1 MQMKPIFITATNTDV
16 GKTYTTL
23 KLIEEFS
30 KLGLKP
36 VVYKP
41 IETGVEKSPH
51 DASMLL
57 AKAQSVNA
65 NLNSLTPFDIT
76 SYTFS
81 LPASPYIADN
91 KKEID
96 ISKLKSDFEKLS
108 LLGDIILIEGAG
120 GLMVPVTRELKMIDL
135 ISFFDAHALLVTSS
149 RLGSINDTL
158 LSMEALQNRQLS
170 FDWCVNIFNDA
181 KTFDSVTKP
190 YYDKEFP
197 SWWSVQDGLTKFAK
211 EYIKSSWVSNI
222 MN

>member
-1 MQMKPIFITATNTDV
+1 MQMKPIFITATNTNV

-23 KLIEEFS
+23 RLIDEFS

-57 AKAQSVNA
+57 AKAQGVNA
-65 NLNSLTPFDIT
+65 NLSSLTPYDIT
-76 SYTFS
+76 SYTFT
-81 LPASPYIADN
+81 LPASPYVAKG
-91 KKEID
+91 KKEIE

-108 LLGDIILIEGAG
+108 LLGDIVLIEGAG
-120 GLMVPVTRELKMIDL
+120 GLMVPVTKKLKMIDL
-135 ISFFDAHALLVTSS
+135 ISFFDADTLLVTSS

-170 FDWCVNIFNDA
+170 FNWCVNIFRDIES
-181 KTFDSVTKP
+181 FDSVTKP
-190 YYDKEFP
+190 YYDEEFP
-197 SWWSVQDGLTKFAK
+197 SWWSVENGLSAFAK
-211 EYIKSSWVSNI
+211 EYIKKQI
-222 MN
+222 